1 MAYQVHESDLDAI
14 ALGGAFLGTG
24 GGGDPYIGKLM
35 ARQAI
40 AKHGPV
46 TVISGDDVADDALC
60 VPVFM
65 MGAPTV
71 MLEKLPSGD
80 EVLKALSELEAFLG
94 KKADALICVEAG
106 GLNSTIPFM
115 VAAVTGL
122 PLIDGDGMGRAFP
135 ELQMVSFTI
144 HGIAASPMVVA
155 DDKGN
160 SALMSTVSNL
170 WTERLARVVA
180 VQMGGAALVA
190 AFPMT
195 GAQMKTALLHGT
207 MTTIRDIGNT
217 ILSERKASRHPGA
230 ALRAMTGGMHL
241 FTGRVVDVERA
252 TTGGFARGKLTLRG
266 IDAFAGQDFLIHFQN
281 EFLLAET
288 ATCEA
293 VCMTP
298 DLICAL
304 DADLGLPVT
313 TEQMRYGMTVEFSAL
328 PADPQW
334 HTPAGLT
341 LAGPKYFGYEH
352 EFRPFDTGAKPEAAS
367 ITQPNSHA
375 SHNSKST
382 G

>member
-1 MAYQVHESDLDAI
+1 MAYQVTQSDLEAI

-40 AKHGPV
+40 AEHGPV
-46 TVISGDDVADDALC
+46 TVIAADEVADDTLC

-80 EVLKALSELEAFLG
+80 EILKALAELETFLG
-94 KKADALICVEAG
+94 KKAGALICVEAG

-115 VAAVTGL
+115 VAAATGL

-135 ELQMVSFTI
+135 ELQMVTFTM
-144 HGIAASPMVVA
+144 HGIASSPMVVA

-160 SALMSTVSNL
+160 SALMSTISNL

-190 AFPMT
+190 AFPMS
-195 GAQMKTALLHGT
+195 GADMKKALLHGT

-230 ALRAMTGGMHL
+230 ALRAMTGGAHL

-252 TTGGFARGKLTLRG
+252 TKGGFARGKLTLRG
-266 IDAFAGQDFLIHFQN
+266 IDDFAGQEFLIHFQN

-288 ATCEA
+288 ATGA
-293 VCMTP
+293 PICMTP

-304 DADLGLPVT
+304 DADMGLPVT
-313 TEQMRYGMTVEFSAL
+313 TEQMRYGMTVEFSAI

-334 HTPAGLT
+334 HTPAGLE
-341 LAGPKYFGYEH
+341 LAGPKYFGYDH
-352 EFRPFDTGAKPEAAS
+352 EFRPFTTGEK
-367 ITQPNSHA
+367 
-375 SHNSKST
+375 

>member
-1 MAYQVHESDLDAI
+1 MSYQVTEDDLEAI
-14 ALGGAFLGTG
+14 ALGGAYLGTG

-46 TVISGDDVADDALC
+46 TVVSPDEVADDTLC

-80 EVLKALSELEAFLG
+80 EILKALAELERFLG
-94 KKADALICVEAG
+94 RKAGALICVEAG

-115 VAAVTGL
+115 VAATTGL

-135 ELQMVSFTI
+135 ELQMVSFTM
-144 HGIAASPMVVA
+144 HDIAASPMVLA
-155 DDKGN
+155 DEKGN
-160 SALMSTVSNL
+160 SSLMSTISSL

-190 AFPMT
+190 AYPMS
-195 GAQMKTALLHGT
+195 GADMKRSILRGT
-207 MTTIRDIGNT
+207 LTLIRDIGDT
-217 ILSERKASRHPGA
+217 ILSERKASRHPGP
-230 ALRAMTGGMHL
+230 ALRKMNDGEHL
-241 FTGRVVDVERA
+241 FTGRVVDVDRV

-266 IDAFAGQDFLIHFQN
+266 IDDFVGQEFFVHFQN

-288 ATCEA
+288 SDGEP

-334 HTPAGLT
+334 HTPAGLE

-352 EFRPFDTGAKPEAAS
+352 EF
-367 ITQPNSHA
+367 
-375 SHNSKST
+375 KSFR
-382 G
+382 

>member
-1 MAYQVHESDLDAI
+1 VAYQVFEADLDAI

-40 AKHGPV
+40 AQHGPV
-46 TVISGDDVADDALC
+46 TVVAADEVADDTLC

-80 EVLKALSELEAFLG
+80 EILQALSQLEAFLG
-94 KKADALICVEAG
+94 QKAGALICVEAG

-115 VAAVTGL
+115 VAATTGL

-135 ELQMVSFTI
+135 ELQMVSFTMHDI
-144 HGIAASPMVVA
+144 GASPMVLA
-155 DDKGN
+155 DEKGN
-160 SALMSTVSNL
+160 SSLMSTVSSL

-190 AFPMT
+190 AYPMT
-195 GAQMKTALLHGT
+195 GAQMKKSLLQGT
-207 MTTIRDIGNT
+207 LTTIRDIGDT
-217 ILSERKASRHPGA
+217 ILAERQESRHPGA
-230 ALRAMTGGMHL
+230 ALRKMTDGVHL
-241 FTGRVVDVERA
+241 FTGRVVDVDRV

-266 IDAFAGQDFLIHFQN
+266 IDDFAGQEFLVHFQN

-288 ATCEA
+288 ANGTP

-313 TEQMRYGMTVEFSAL
+313 TEQMRYGMMVEFSAL

-334 HTPAGLT
+334 VTPAGIDLV
-341 LAGPKYFGYEH
+341 GPKYFGYDY
-352 EFRPFDTGAKPEAAS
+352 EFRSFERDRRA
-367 ITQPNSHA
+367 
-375 SHNSKST
+375 
-382 G
+382 